1 MTDNYSIK
9 ARLTTSMSTPCDRT
23 ARFTT
28 CIIYVNR
35 PIYQRRRE
43 EVGKVGQQAEAVLT
57 QRTRG

>member
-9 ARLTTSMSTPCDRT
+9 VRSTNSISTPCDRI

-28 CIIYVNR
+28 CIINR